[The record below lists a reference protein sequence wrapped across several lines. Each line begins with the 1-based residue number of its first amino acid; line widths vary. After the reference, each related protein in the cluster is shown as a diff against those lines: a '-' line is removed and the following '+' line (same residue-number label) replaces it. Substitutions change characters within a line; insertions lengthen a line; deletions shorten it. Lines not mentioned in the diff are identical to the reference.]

1 MKFIEPS
8 VTIVKGIP
16 PLQKIALIARVCTG
30 TQYKAETTPEDALTF
45 CKKLIGMGHTSPF
58 EHARV
63 IEPYSTL
70 TLTHH
75 FKDGKPP
82 YGVADRIAS
91 IDGEHYALN
100 VRDYLAQGGTLE
112 EVAGFEEANDYLT
125 VCFKID
131 IGIARELIRHRS
143 MSFMERSTRWC
154 SWSETNGGIEFITPE
169 CCKEDGVFD
178 WLCSDFFKLAENR
191 YFLAINNGVPREMAR
206 SILPLATA
214 TKLYVTGTHEHW
226 ARLLNLRLGKRAH
239 PAMRRVMKMLC
250 ELPDFPNEIRG
261 NLTAEE
267 LNA

>member
-8 VTIVKGIP
+8 VTIVKGLP

-63 IEPYSTL
+63 IVDLRSPRPFVFE
-70 TLTHH
+70 
-75 FKDGKPP
+75 KGRP
-82 YGVADRIAS
+82 YGIGDRMGYVDPERS
-91 IDGEHYALN
+91 SFN
-100 VRDYLAQGGTLE
+100 VRDYLATGGTLE

-154 SWSETNGGIEFITPE
+154 SWSKTNGGIEFITPE
-169 CCKEDGVFD
+169 CCKEDGAFD

-191 YFLAINNGVPREMAR
+191 YFFAINHGVPREMAR